1 MLRTFRADLH
11 IHSCLSPCGNE
22 EMRPRA
28 VVNQAM
34 AMGLDM
40 IAICDHNSAEN
51 TGAFTKIGDEKGLTV
66 LPGMEVTSK
75 EEIHLLAL
83 FDRQEDCT
91 VFQDV
96 IDQNLPGEN
105 VEEVFGC
112 QTIVNE
118 RDETIGINRRML
130 IGATLLPFEEIVSVI
145 HSLRGVVIASHID
158 RQAFGLLGQLGF
170 IPEGIP
176 LDGLEIS
183 SRTSKEEAKNRF
195 RSYQHYS
202 FVWFSDAHYLQD
214 IGKSVTC
221 FVLKETT
228 SREVKMAL
236 HHQEGRRVVEAQD
249 VGEG

>member
-11 IHSCLSPCGNE
+11 IHSCLSPCGDE

-28 VVNQAM
+28 IMNQAL

-51 TGAFTKIGDEKGLTV
+51 IAAFMSAGSEKGLTV

-75 EEIHLLAL
+75 EEIHLIAL
-83 FDRQEDCT
+83 FDRREDCMAL
-91 VFQDV
+91 QDLTY
-96 IDQNLPGEN
+96 QNLPGEN

-130 IGATLLPFEEIVSVI
+130 IGATLLPLEQIVSTI
-145 HSLRGVVIASHID
+145 ASLGGVTIASHID
-158 RQAFGLLGQLGF
+158 RQAFSLLGQLGF
-170 IPEGIP
+170 IPEGIS

-183 SRTSKEEAKNRF
+183 SRTSKEEAQKRF
-195 RSYQHYS
+195 HSYQRFS
-202 FVWFSDAHYLQD
+202 FVRFSDAHHLED
-214 IGKSVTC
+214 IGKNITH
-221 FVLKETT
+221 FLLAETT
-228 SREVKMAL
+228 SEEVKMAL
-236 HHQEGRRVVEAQD
+236 HHQEGRRVVE
-249 VGEG
+249 